1 MVISVYRNKGFDFTI
16 TSSTAFDHK
25 WIYGRNIFESIS
37 EVVDDVFENY
47 LSRPNVKQTIL
58 TQYCDG
64 QRVKCPNWMSQW
76 GSKSLGD
83 QGYSAIEILRYYYG
97 SSMYINTAEEIAGIP
112 LSWPG
117 ELLDIGTRGDKV
129 EQIQDQLN
137 AISNNYPRIPKIA
150 VDGIYGERTQNAVR
164 VFQEVFGLPE
174 TGVVDYRTWYKIQEI
189 YVGVTRIAE
198 LNP

>member
-1 MVISVYRNKGFDFTI
+1 MRFC
-16 TSSTAFDHK
+16 A
-25 WIYGRNIFESIS
+25 
-37 EVVDDVFENY
+37 
-47 LSRPNVKQTIL
+47 
-58 TQYCDG
+58 
-64 QRVKCPNWMSQW
+64 
-76 GSKSLGD
+76 
-83 QGYSAIEILRYYYG
+83 
-97 SSMYINTAEEIAGIP
+97 INTAEEIAGIP

>member
-1 MVISVYRNKGFDFTI
+1 MKEDLHRYDFLVQYISVFLLG
-16 TSSTAFDHK
+16 
-25 WIYGRNIFESIS
+25 
-37 EVVDDVFENY
+37 
-47 LSRPNVKQTIL
+47 TIL
-58 TQYCDG
+58 HVITISL
-64 QRVKCPNWMSQW
+64 SQW